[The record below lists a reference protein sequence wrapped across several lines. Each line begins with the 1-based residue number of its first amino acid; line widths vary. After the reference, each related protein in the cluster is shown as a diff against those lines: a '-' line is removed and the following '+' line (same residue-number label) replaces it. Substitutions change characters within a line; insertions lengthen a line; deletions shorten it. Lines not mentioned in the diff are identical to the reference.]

1 MIPLLGDC
9 CGYRLGNFAIKIGN
23 SLEDHGRSNPR
34 CGETNLAVPQ
44 GQTKTFSCSPPMN
57 GQYLVIQSFLNDV
70 LTMCELQ
77 VYAYP

>member
-1 MIPLLGDC
+1 MIPLSGDC
-9 CGYRLGNFAIKIGN
+9 CGDRLGDFAIKIGN

-34 CGETNLAVPQ
+34 CGETNLAVPE
-44 GQTKTFSCSPPMN
+44 GQTKTFSCSPPIH
-57 GQYLVIQSFLNDV
+57 GQYLVIQSFLNK